1 MTSKEKI
8 STENRANNFELEDLM
23 LNLYEFF
30 DNALKLSVKYG
41 SQIKSTS
48 SINITLLSLLLVLLK
63 LFVVVASAVFL
74 LL

>member
-30 DNALKLSVKYG
+30 DNALKLSVKYS

-48 SINITLLSLLLVLLK
+48 SINITLLSLLLVLLE